1 MSKPKL
7 VRVTTVPISMD
18 KLLHGQLKFM
28 SSYFEVVAIS
38 SDAAYLERVGV
49 REGVRTFPITMSRKI
64 TPLADFLAICKLYF
78 FLRKEKPLLVHSHTP
93 KAGLVAM
100 IASKLAGVP
109 HRLHTVAGLPLLE
122 SKGLIRR
129 LLDFVEKITYAC
141 ATNVYPN
148 SFGLQEIIVQNKFC
162 VSSKLKVIG
171 NGSSNGIDVG
181 YFNPELFTKQQILSL
196 RQQLQ
201 IGPSDFVFVF
211 VGRLVSDKG
220 INEMVAAF
228 ESHQTNHPYSKLL
241 LVGDYE
247 ADLDPLLPN
256 TLQTIQTNEAIITTG
271 FQADVRPYLAL
282 SNALIFPSYRE
293 GFPNVV
299 MQAGAMGLPCIVS
312 DINGCNEIIKEGVN
326 GVIVSVKNT
335 DNLLLPM
342 NEFVDNS
349 QLFNHLQANS
359 RSMIATR
366 YNQQVI
372 WEAIKNEYTHLTV
385 EPNHIE

>member
-18 KLLHGQLKFM
+18 KLLHGQLRFM
-28 SSYFEVVAIS
+28 STYFEVVAIS
-38 SDAAYLERVGV
+38 SDREYLERVGV
-49 REGVRTFPITMSRKI
+49 REGVRTFPIAMSRKI

-78 FLRKEKPLLVHSHTP
+78 FLRKEKPLIIHSHTP
-93 KAGLVAM
+93 KAGLVSM

-122 SKGLIRR
+122 TKGFKRTILNS
-129 LLDFVEKITYAC
+129 VEKLTYAC

-148 SFGLQEIIVQNKFC
+148 SLGLQEIIVQNKFC
-162 VSSKLKVIG
+162 VPSKLKVIG
-171 NGSSNGIDVG
+171 NGSSNGIDIDH
-181 YFNPELFTKQQILSL
+181 FNPGLFTEAQNLTL
-196 RQQLQ
+196 RQRLN

-228 ESHQTNHPYSKLL
+228 ERHQTQHPLSKLL

-247 ADLDPLLPN
+247 ADLDPLLPR
-256 TLQTIQTNEAIITTG
+256 TLQAIENNQSIITAG

-282 SNALIFPSYRE
+282 SNVLVFPSYRE

-299 MQAGAMGLPCIVS
+299 MQAGAMGLPCIVT

-326 GVIVSVKNT
+326 GVIVSVKNI
-335 DNLLLPM
+335 DNLLLFM
-342 NEFVDNS
+342 NEFVANS
-349 QLFNHLQANS
+349 QLFNQLQANS
-359 RSMIATR
+359 RTMIATR

-372 WEAIKNEYTHLTV
+372 WEAIKKEYIQLTV
-385 EPNHIE
+385 DYQDIK

>member
-7 VRVTTVPISMD
+7 VRVTTVSISMD
-18 KLLHGQLKFM
+18 KLLHGQLRFM
-28 SSYFEVVAIS
+28 STNFEVVAIS
-38 SDAAYLERVGV
+38 SDREYLERVGV
-49 REGVRTFPITMSRKI
+49 REGVRTFPIDMSRKI
-64 TPLADFLAICKLYF
+64 TPLADFFAICKLYF

-122 SKGLIRR
+122 TIGLKRAI
-129 LLDFVEKITYAC
+129 LNWVEKLIYVC

-148 SFGLQEIIVQNKFC
+148 SLGLQEIIVQNKFC
-162 VSSKLKVIG
+162 HSSKLKVLG
-171 NGSSNGIDVG
+171 NGSSNGIDIE
-181 YFNPELFTKQQILSL
+181 YFNPSLFTESQNLSL
-196 RQQLQ
+196 RQKLH
-201 IGPSDFVFVF
+201 IGHSDFVYVF

-228 ESHQTNHPYSKLL
+228 ERHQTQHSLSKLL

-256 TLQTIQTNEAIITTG
+256 TLQAIKTNDAIITTG
-271 FQADVRPYLAL
+271 FQSDVRPYLAL
-282 SNALIFPSYRE
+282 SNALVFPSYRE

-299 MQAGAMGLPCIVS
+299 MQAGAMGLPCIVT

-335 DNLLLPM
+335 DNLLLFM

-349 QLFNHLQANS
+349 QLFKQLQANS
-359 RSMIATR
+359 RAMIAKR

-372 WEAIKNEYTHLTV
+372 WEAIKKEYIQLTV
-385 EPNHIE
+385 DPNRIE

>member
-18 KLLHGQLKFM
+18 KLLYGQLRFM
-28 SSYFEVVAIS
+28 STSFEVVAIS
-38 SDAAYLERVGV
+38 SDREYLERVGV
-49 REGVRTFPITMSRKI
+49 REGVRTFPIDMSRKI

-78 FLRKEKPLLVHSHTP
+78 FLRKEKPLIIHSHTP
-93 KAGLVAM
+93 KAGLVSM

-109 HRLHTVAGLPLLE
+109 HRLHTVAGLPLME
-122 SKGLIRR
+122 TKGFKRTILNW
-129 LLDFVEKITYAC
+129 VEKLTYAC

-162 VSSKLKVIG
+162 HSSKLKVLG
-171 NGSSNGIDVG
+171 NGSSNGIDIDF
-181 YFNPELFTKQQILSL
+181 FNPSLFTESQNLLL

-201 IGPSDFVFVF
+201 IGQSDFVFVF
-211 VGRLVSDKG
+211 IGRMVSDKG

-228 ESHQTNHPYSKLL
+228 ERHQTQHPLSKLL

-256 TLQTIQTNEAIITTG
+256 TLQAINANEAIITTG

-282 SNALIFPSYRE
+282 SNALVFPSYRE

-299 MQAGAMGLPCIVS
+299 MQAGAMGLPCIVT
-312 DINGCNEIIKEGVN
+312 DINGCNEIIKEDVN

-335 DNLLLPM
+335 DNLLLFM

-349 QLFNHLQANS
+349 QLFNQLQANS
-359 RSMIATR
+359 RAMIATR

-372 WEAIKNEYTHLTV
+372 WEAIKKEYIRLTV
-385 EPNHIE
+385 DYQPIE

>member
-18 KLLHGQLKFM
+18 KLLHGQLRFM
-28 SSYFEVVAIS
+28 STYFEVVAIS
-38 SDAAYLERVGV
+38 SDREYLERVGV
-49 REGVRTFPITMSRKI
+49 REGVRTFPIAMSRKI

-78 FLRKEKPLLVHSHTP
+78 FLRKDKPLIIHSHTP
-93 KAGLVAM
+93 KAGLVSM

-122 SKGLIRR
+122 TKGFKRTILNS
-129 LLDFVEKITYAC
+129 VEKLTYAC

-148 SFGLQEIIVQNKFC
+148 SLGLQEIIVQNKFC
-162 VSSKLKVIG
+162 VPSKLKVIG
-171 NGSSNGIDVG
+171 NGSSNGIDIDH
-181 YFNPELFTKQQILSL
+181 FNPGLFTEAQNLTL
-196 RQQLQ
+196 RQRLN

-228 ESHQTNHPYSKLL
+228 ERHQTQHPLSKLL

-247 ADLDPLLPN
+247 ADLDPLLPR
-256 TLQTIQTNEAIITTG
+256 TLQAIEKNQSIISTG

-282 SNALIFPSYRE
+282 SNALVFPSYRE

-299 MQAGAMGLPCIVS
+299 MQAGAMGLPCIVT
-312 DINGCNEIIKEGVN
+312 DINGCNEIIKEDVN
-326 GVIVSVKNT
+326 GVIVSVKNI
-335 DNLLLPM
+335 DNLLLFM
-342 NEFVDNS
+342 NEFVANS
-349 QLFNHLQANS
+349 QLFNQLQANS
-359 RSMIATR
+359 RTMIATR

-372 WEAIKNEYTHLTV
+372 WEAIKKEYIQLTV
-385 EPNHIE
+385 DPNRIE

>member
-18 KLLHGQLKFM
+18 KLLHGQLRFM
-28 SSYFEVVAIS
+28 STYFEVVAIS
-38 SDAAYLERVGV
+38 SDREYLERVGV
-49 REGVRTFPITMSRKI
+49 REGVRTFPIAMSRKI

-78 FLRKEKPLLVHSHTP
+78 FLRKDKPLIIHSHTP
-93 KAGLVAM
+93 KAGLVSM

-122 SKGLIRR
+122 TKGFKRTILNS
-129 LLDFVEKITYAC
+129 VEKLTYAC

-148 SFGLQEIIVQNKFC
+148 SLGLQEIIVQNKFC
-162 VSSKLKVIG
+162 VPSKLKVIG
-171 NGSSNGIDVG
+171 NGSSNGIDIDH
-181 YFNPELFTKQQILSL
+181 FNPGLFTEAQNLTL
-196 RQQLQ
+196 RQRLN

-228 ESHQTNHPYSKLL
+228 ERHQTQHPLSKLL

-247 ADLDPLLPN
+247 ADLDPLLPR
-256 TLQTIQTNEAIITTG
+256 TLQAIEKNQSIISTG

-282 SNALIFPSYRE
+282 SNALVFPSYRE

-299 MQAGAMGLPCIVS
+299 MQAGAMGLPCIVT
-312 DINGCNEIIKEGVN
+312 DINGCNEILKEGVN

-335 DNLLLPM
+335 DDLLLFM

-359 RSMIATR
+359 RTMIATR

-372 WEAIKNEYTHLTV
+372 WEAIKKEYIQLTV
-385 EPNHIE
+385 DPNRIE

>member
-1 MSKPKL
+1 
-7 VRVTTVPISMD
+7 MD
-18 KLLHGQLKFM
+18 KLLHGQLRFM
-28 SSYFEVVAIS
+28 STYFEVVAIS
-38 SDAAYLERVGV
+38 SDREYLERVGV
-49 REGVRTFPITMSRKI
+49 REGVRTFPIDMSRKI

-78 FLRKEKPLLVHSHTP
+78 FLRKEEPLIIHSHTP

-122 SKGLIRR
+122 TKGLKRK

-148 SFGLQEIIVQNKFC
+148 SFGLQEIIVQHKFC
-162 VSSKLKVIG
+162 HSSKLKVIG
-171 NGSSNGIDVG
+171 NGSSNGIDIDF
-181 YFNPELFTKQQILSL
+181 FNPSLFTDSQNVALRKQLL
-196 RQQLQ
+196 
-201 IGPSDFVFVF
+201 IGQSDFVYVF

-228 ESHQTNHPYSKLL
+228 ERHQTHYPLSKLL
-241 LVGDYE
+241 LVGDCE

-256 TLQTIQTNEAIITTG
+256 TLQAIKINDAIITTG

-282 SNALIFPSYRE
+282 SNALVFPSYRE

-299 MQAGAMGLPCIVS
+299 MQGGAMGLPCIVT

-335 DNLLLPM
+335 DNLLLFM

-349 QLFNHLQANS
+349 QLFNQLQANS
-359 RSMIATR
+359 RAMIATR

-372 WEAIKNEYTHLTV
+372 WEAIKKEYIQLTV
-385 EPNHIE
+385 NPNRNE

>member
-18 KLLHGQLKFM
+18 KLLHGQLRFM
-28 SSYFEVVAIS
+28 STNFEVVAIS
-38 SDAAYLERVGV
+38 SDREYLERVGV
-49 REGVRTFPITMSRKI
+49 REGVRTFPIDMSRKI

-122 SKGLIRR
+122 TIGLKRAI
-129 LLDFVEKITYAC
+129 LNWVEKLIYVC

-148 SFGLQEIIVQNKFC
+148 SFGLHDIIVQNKFC
-162 VSSKLKVIG
+162 HSSKLKVLG
-171 NGSSNGIDVG
+171 NGSSNGIDIE
-181 YFNPELFTKQQILSL
+181 YFNTSLFTESQNLAL
-196 RQQLQ
+196 RKQLQ
-201 IGPSDFVFVF
+201 IGQSDFVFVF

-228 ESHQTNHPYSKLL
+228 ERHQTNYPLSKLL

-247 ADLDPLLPN
+247 ADLDPLLPF
-256 TLQTIQTNEAIITTG
+256 TLQAIKTNDAIITTG

-282 SNALIFPSYRE
+282 SNALVFPSYRE

-312 DINGCNEIIKEGVN
+312 NINGCNEIIKEGVN

-335 DNLLLPM
+335 DDLLLFM
-342 NEFVDNS
+342 NEFVENS
-349 QLFNHLQANS
+349 HLFNQLQANS
-359 RSMIATR
+359 RAMIAKR

-372 WEAIKNEYTHLTV
+372 WEAIKKEYIQLTV
-385 EPNHIE
+385 DPNRIE

>member
-18 KLLHGQLKFM
+18 KLLHGQLRFM
-28 SSYFEVVAIS
+28 STNFEVVAIS
-38 SDAAYLERVGV
+38 SDKEYLERVGV
-49 REGVRTFPITMSRKI
+49 REGVRTFPIDMSRKI

-122 SKGLIRR
+122 SKGLKRAI
-129 LLDFVEKITYAC
+129 LNWVEKLIYFC

-148 SFGLQEIIVQNKFC
+148 SFGLQKIIVQNKFC
-162 VSSKLKVIG
+162 HSSKLKVLG
-171 NGSSNGIDVG
+171 NGSSNGIDIE
-181 YFNPELFTKQQILSL
+181 YFNPSLFTESQNLALRKQLH
-196 RQQLQ
+196 
-201 IGPSDFVFVF
+201 IGQSDFVFVF

-228 ESHQTNHPYSKLL
+228 ERHQTNHPLSKLL

-256 TLQTIQTNEAIITTG
+256 TLQAIKTNDAIITTG

-282 SNALIFPSYRE
+282 SNALVFPSYRE

-299 MQAGAMGLPCIVS
+299 MQAGAMGLPCIVTN
-312 DINGCNEIIKEGVN
+312 INGCNEIIKEGVN
-326 GVIVSVKNT
+326 GIIVSVKNT
-335 DNLLLPM
+335 DDLLLFM
-342 NEFVDNS
+342 NEFVENS
-349 QLFNHLQANS
+349 QLFKQLQANS
-359 RSMIATR
+359 RAMIAKR

-372 WEAIKNEYTHLTV
+372 WEAIKKEYIQLTV
-385 EPNHIE
+385 DPNRFE

>member
-49 REGVRTFPITMSRKI
+49 REGVRTYPITMSRKI

-201 IGPSDFVFVF
+201 IGSSDFVFVF

-241 LVGDYE
+241 MVGDYE

-359 RSMIATR
+359 RSMIVTR

>member
-18 KLLHGQLKFM
+18 KLLYGQLRFM
-28 SSYFEVVAIS
+28 STSFEVVAIS
-38 SDAAYLERVGV
+38 SDREYLERVGV
-49 REGVRTFPITMSRKI
+49 REGVRTFPIDMSRKI

-78 FLRKEKPLLVHSHTP
+78 FLRKEKPFIIHSHTP
-93 KAGLVAM
+93 KAGLVSM

-109 HRLHTVAGLPLLE
+109 HRLHTVAGLPLME
-122 SKGLIRR
+122 TKGFKRTILNW
-129 LLDFVEKITYAC
+129 VEKLTYAC

-162 VSSKLKVIG
+162 HSSKLKVLG
-171 NGSSNGIDVG
+171 NGSSNGIDIDF
-181 YFNPELFTKQQILSL
+181 FNPSLYTESQNLSL

-201 IGPSDFVFVF
+201 IGQSDFVFVF
-211 VGRLVSDKG
+211 VGRMVSDKG
-220 INEMVAAF
+220 INEMVSAF
-228 ESHQTNHPYSKLL
+228 ERHQTQHPLSKLL

-256 TLQTIQTNEAIITTG
+256 TLEAIQTNEAIITTG

-282 SNALIFPSYRE
+282 SNALVFPSYRE

-299 MQAGAMGLPCIVS
+299 MQAGAMGLPCIVT
-312 DINGCNEIIKEGVN
+312 DINGCNEIIKEDVN

-335 DNLLLPM
+335 DNLLLFM
-342 NEFVDNS
+342 NEFVENS
-349 QLFNHLQANS
+349 QLFNQLQANS
-359 RSMIATR
+359 RAMIANR

-372 WEAIKNEYTHLTV
+372 WEAIKKEYIRLTV
-385 EPNHIE
+385 DSQPIE

>member
-18 KLLHGQLKFM
+18 KLLHGQLRFM
-28 SSYFEVVAIS
+28 STYFEVVAIS
-38 SDAAYLERVGV
+38 SDSAYLERVGV
-49 REGVRTFPITMSRKI
+49 REGVRTFPIDMSRKI

-78 FLRKEKPLLVHSHTP
+78 FLRKEKPLIIHSHTP

-100 IASKLAGVP
+100 IASKLAAVP

-122 SKGLIRR
+122 TKGFKRSILNW
-129 LLDFVEKITYAC
+129 VEKLIYVC

-162 VSSKLKVIG
+162 HSSKLKVLG
-171 NGSSNGIDVG
+171 NGSSNGIDIE
-181 YFNPELFTKQQILSL
+181 YFNPSLYTESQNLSL
-196 RQQLQ
+196 RQQLH
-201 IGPSDFVFVF
+201 IGPSDFVYVF

-228 ESHQTNHPYSKLL
+228 ERHQTQHPLSKLL

-256 TLQTIQTNEAIITTG
+256 TLQAIQTNDAIITTG

-282 SNALIFPSYRE
+282 SNALVFPSYRE

-299 MQAGAMGLPCIVS
+299 MQAGAMGLPCIVT

-335 DNLLLPM
+335 DNLLLFM

-349 QLFNHLQANS
+349 QLFNQLQANS
-359 RSMIATR
+359 RAMIATR

-372 WEAIKNEYTHLTV
+372 WEAIKKEYIQLTV
-385 EPNHIE
+385 DPNRVE

>member
-18 KLLHGQLKFM
+18 KLLHGQLRFM
-28 SSYFEVVAIS
+28 SNYFEVVAIS
-38 SDAAYLERVGV
+38 SDKEYLERVGV

-122 SKGLIRR
+122 TKGIKRTILNW
-129 LLDFVEKITYAC
+129 VEKLTYAC

-148 SFGLQEIIVQNKFC
+148 SLGLQEIIVQNKFC
-162 VSSKLKVIG
+162 HSSKLKVLG

-181 YFNPELFTKQQILSL
+181 YFNPELFTEPKILSL
-196 RQQLQ
+196 RQQLH
-201 IGPSDFVFVF
+201 IGQSDFVFVF

-228 ESHQTNHPYSKLL
+228 ERHQTQHPLSKLL

-256 TLQTIQTNEAIITTG
+256 TLQAIQTNDAIITTG
-271 FQADVRPYLAL
+271 FQAVVRPYFAL
-282 SNALIFPSYRE
+282 SNALVFPSYRE

-299 MQAGAMGLPCIVS
+299 MQAGAMGLPSIVT
-312 DINGCNEIIKEGVN
+312 DINGCYEIIKEGVN

-335 DNLLLPM
+335 DNLLLFM

-349 QLFNHLQANS
+349 QLFNQLQANS
-359 RSMIATR
+359 RAMIATR

-372 WEAIKNEYTHLTV
+372 WEAIKKVYIQLIAD
-385 EPNHIE
+385 PKRIE